1 MSDRL
6 RSLWLAL
13 WTVVLLVPEMAFG
26 QPLTVQDGIPLPSIA
41 TSLPQ
46 NGDPAGLR
54 KWLGDHGV
62 VYNLIYTND
71 TLSNISGGLKRGT
84 INQGKLETIVMVDFG
99 KLAGWDG
106 LQFYANSFQIHNT
119 GRIRRDY
126 VGGVNTIAAIEA
138 VPTSRLSEL
147 WLEQKFLN
155 GAVGFRFGQLAADSE
170 FFFADASALFLN
182 SDWATIT
189 ALNLP
194 SGGAAYPQATPGVRL
209 KVSPNSYASFLVA
222 VLNGDPSGPGPGDDE
237 LRNKYGLNFRVTD
250 PAFVIGEAQFR
261 RNQGND
267 DTGLASTYKIGAWGH
282 LGAFNDKR
290 FANDGSLL
298 ADPNGS
304 GVAASR
310 RGNSGVYAAFDQQIY
325 RPPGAGPTKGITVF
339 GRVSG
344 SPSDRNLISFYTDGG
359 IVFAGMIPHRPEDA
373 FGATLLY
380 ARYSDS
386 VRSFDRDNVLL
397 NGALGPLRD
406 YEMNLE
412 LTYQAQII
420 PGWTVQPT
428 AQWIWHPSGSLANAP
443 PPRTANVFGVRS
455 IWKY

>member
-13 WTVVLLVPEMAFG
+13 WTVVLPVPDMAFG
-26 QPLTVQDGIPLPSIA
+26 QQLIVKDGIPLPSIA

-71 TLSNISGGLKRGT
+71 TLSNVSGGLKRGT
-84 INQGKLETIVMVDFG
+84 VNQGKLETIVTVDFG

-106 LQFYANSFQIHNT
+106 LHFYVNSFQLHNT

-138 VPTSRLSEL
+138 VPASRLQEIYF
-147 WLEQKFLN
+147 EQKFFQ
-155 GAVGFRFGQLAADSE
+155 GTASIRAGQLAADTE
-170 FFFADASALFLN
+170 FFFTEASFLFLN

-194 SGGAAYPQATPGVRL
+194 SGGAAYPLSTPGIRL
-209 KVSPNSYASFLVA
+209 KIDPNERTSLLIA
-222 VLNGDPSGPGPGDDE
+222 VLNGDAAGPGPGEDE
-237 LRNKYGLNFRVTD
+237 IRNRYGLNFRVND
-250 PAFVIGEAQFR
+250 PAFIIGEAQYR
-261 RNQGND
+261 YNQGRY
-267 DTGLASTYKIGAWGH
+267 DTGLAGNIKLGAWAH
-282 LGAFNDKR
+282 LGQFDDKR

-298 ADPNGS
+298 ANPVGS
-304 GVAASR
+304 DVAAKH
-310 RGNSGVYAAFDQQIY
+310 RGNSGVYAVFDQQLY

-380 ARYSDS
+380 ARYSNS
-386 VRSFDRDNVLL
+386 VRSFDRDNMIL
-397 NGALGPLRD
+397 NGTLGPLRD

-428 AQWIWHPSGSLANAP
+428 AQWIWHPSNSLVNAP

>member
-6 RSLWLAL
+6 RFLWLAL
-13 WTVVLLVPEMAFG
+13 WTVVLLVPETAFG
-26 QPLTVQDGIPLPSIA
+26 QALVVENGIPLPSIA
-41 TSLPQ
+41 TSLPH

-71 TLSNISGGLKRGT
+71 TLSNVSGGLKRGT
-84 INQGKLETIVMVDFG
+84 VNQGKLETIVTVDFG

-106 LQFYANSFQIHNT
+106 LSFYVNSFQLHNT

-138 VPTSRLSEL
+138 VPASRLQEIYF
-147 WLEQKFLN
+147 EQKFFQ
-155 GAVGFRFGQLAADSE
+155 GTASIRAGQLAADSE
-170 FFFADASALFLN
+170 FFFTEASFLFLN

-194 SGGAAYPQATPGVRL
+194 SGGAAYPLSTPGIRL
-209 KVSPNSYASFLVA
+209 KIDPNERTSLLIA
-222 VLNGDPSGPGPGDDE
+222 VLNGDAAGPGPGEDE
-237 LRNKYGLNFRVTD
+237 IRNRYGLNFRVND
-250 PAFVIGEAQFR
+250 PAFIIGEAQYR
-261 RNQGND
+261 YNQGRY
-267 DTGLASTYKIGAWGH
+267 DTGLAGNIKLGAWAHVGS
-282 LGAFNDKR
+282 FTDKR
-290 FANDGSLL
+290 FASDGSLL
-298 ADPNGS
+298 ADPAGS
-304 GVAASR
+304 GVAAKR
-310 RGNSGVYAAFDQQIY
+310 RGNSGVYAVFDQQIY
-325 RPPGAGPTKGITVF
+325 RPAGAGPTKGITLF
-339 GRVSG
+339 GRISG

-359 IVFAGMIPHRPEDA
+359 IVFAGMIPRRPEDA

-386 VRSFDRDNVLL
+386 VRSFDRDNVLI

-428 AQWIWHPSGSLANAP
+428 AQWIWHPSNSLANAP